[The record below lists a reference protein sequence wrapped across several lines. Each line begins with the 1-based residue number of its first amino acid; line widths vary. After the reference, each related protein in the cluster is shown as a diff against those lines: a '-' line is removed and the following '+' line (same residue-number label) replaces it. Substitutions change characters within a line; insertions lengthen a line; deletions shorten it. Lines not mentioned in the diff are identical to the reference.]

1 MKILIIT
8 PRIPYPPY
16 RGDKLKIFNIARQ
29 LSEDN
34 SVEIL
39 TFYRSKK
46 DLEDTI
52 HFSDYNIKVTT
63 VKLTLIESLFRI
75 CLAFFSKRPFQVAW
89 FRSVKMMRKLN
100 ELINENNYDVVY
112 YHLIRSAQYFKPE
125 FSGKTMNVIDF
136 TDAVSLYLDR
146 FAKIEQN
153 PLKKL
158 FIKMERARIYEYEKI
173 AEKFHTLFICSET
186 DKEFLLNRGIKAN
199 IRILSNAID
208 SNYFKPSDVSFEK
221 ERIIFTGNMPY
232 FANYDAVLYFAKE
245 IFPIIL
251 KDIPEAKFFI
261 VGQKPPLKIK
271 KLASENIIVTGFVKD
286 IRNEY
291 LKSAVN
297 VAPMRFGAGT
307 LNKVL
312 ESIALGVPV
321 VATKMA
327 VCGLPKELSKYV
339 FVAENAGEFAAQTV
353 KIMQDKSIRANLL
366 EEGKDHIKTNFSW
379 EKVVKDFEDYLNS
392 EIKKIR

>member
-1 MKILIIT
+1 MKILILT

-29 LSEDN
+29 LSNHN

-63 VKLTLIESLFRI
+63 IKLTLIESLFRI
-75 CLAFFSKRPFQVAW
+75 CLTFFSKRPFQVAW
-89 FRSVKMMRKLN
+89 FRSVKMMGMLN
-100 ELINENNYDVVY
+100 KLINENNYDVVY

-125 FSGKTMNVIDF
+125 FSGITINVIDF

-146 FAKIEQN
+146 FVKIEQN

-158 FIKMERARIYEYEKI
+158 FIKMERARIYEYEKVG
-173 AEKFHTLFICSET
+173 ENFHTLFICSEV
-186 DKEFLLNRGIKAN
+186 DKEFLLKRGIKAN
-199 IRILSNAID
+199 IKILSNAID
-208 SNYFKPSDVSFEK
+208 SDYFKPEEISYDNN
-221 ERIIFTGNMPY
+221 RIIFTGNMPY
-232 FANYDAVLYFAKE
+232 FANYDAVIYFTGE
-245 IFPIIL
+245 IFPLIKKI
-251 KDIPEAKFFI
+251 IPEARFFV
-261 VGQKPPLKIK
+261 VGQKPPSNIR
-271 KLASENIIVTGFVKD
+271 KLASDDIVITGFVKD
-286 IRNEY
+286 IRIEY
-291 LKSAVN
+291 LKSSVN

-327 VCGLPKELSKYV
+327 VLGLPKELSKYV
-339 FVAENAGEFAAQTV
+339 FVAESSEDFAKKV
-353 KIMQDKSIRANLL
+353 IEIIKNPNIRFELM
-366 EEGKDHIKTNFSW
+366 EEGKNYIKNNFSW
-379 EKVVKDFEDYLNS
+379 EKIVKDFENYLKK
-392 EIKKIR
+392 ELTKKI